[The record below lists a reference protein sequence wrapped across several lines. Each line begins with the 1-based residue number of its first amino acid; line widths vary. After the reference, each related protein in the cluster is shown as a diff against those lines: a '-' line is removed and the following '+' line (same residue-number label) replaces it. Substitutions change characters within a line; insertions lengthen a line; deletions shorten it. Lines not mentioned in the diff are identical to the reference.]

1 MLTAYPDLASSTV
14 DTKNPLAGFQEVLNP
29 ASDATYAFIKDLLEE
44 MAGLFPGRYFHVGG
58 DEVPDNAWNGNGQIQ
73 RFMKE
78 KRLASKVELRR
89 IFSLFTGGPE
99 EAGQDHDWMGRNR
112 RSVDPR

>member
-1 MLTAYPDLASSTV
+1 MNSKSVILRAAALFLASPALASSTV

-29 ASDATYAFIKDLLEE
+29 ASDAFIKDLLEE
-44 MAGLFPGRYFHVGG
+44 MAGLFPGGYFHVGG

-78 KRLASKVELRR
+78 KRLASKVELGAY
-89 IFSLFTGGPE
+89 FFTIY
-99 EAGQDHDWMGRNR
+99 GR
-112 RSVDPR
+112 S